1 MTFNN
6 FVVRSDNFMP
16 AKVGLNGF
24 FSVPRPS
31 RDCEVIFQRPAGF
44 LHAAVKCLYLCV
56 FAFFSLAANI
66 AAAGNEEVLV
76 KAQSLSGRAREEFL
90 AAGAK
95 REGEVTDYTSTNH
108 QMSGPLVKLFEKKY
122 PFIRVNLSRI
132 GGSKIIQRAETEARA
147 GLHAV
152 DVIGTGE
159 LGIVA
164 LIDRGFIAKYASPL
178 RESLREGFADKDD
191 LWTVQHASLLFAAY
205 NRNLVKPNEVPKS
218 WDDFL
223 DPKWKGKL
231 SLDTEAFEWM
241 GFLLTHMGEQRAL
254 RYFDRLTKQDV
265 KFLRGRSLQLQLLAA
280 GEFPI
285 TMVSNANLILDLK
298 KAGAPIEPI
307 RIPPVLLR
315 PSLLLLAANA
325 PHPHAAM
332 LYLDFLLSKDGQHL
346 LASSGRLPART
357 DVQTDDREL
366 HEGLKFFMPNPLE
379 TGRNYKK
386 LSVLF
391 EKTLLKAK

>member
-1 MTFNN
+1 MTFAH
-6 FVVRSDNFMP
+6 FILPMLHPP
-16 AKVGLNGF
+16 AMKTWRHGL
-24 FSVPRPS
+24 
-31 RDCEVIFQRPAGF
+31 
-44 LHAAVKCLYLCV
+44 
-56 FAFFSLAANI
+56 FAFFLLAPNI
-66 AAAGNEEVLV
+66 AGAGNEELLM
-76 KAQSLSGRAREEFL
+76 KTQSLSGRAREEFL
-90 AAGAK
+90 VAGAK
-95 REGEVTDYTSTNH
+95 REGEVADYTSVNH

-122 PFIRVNLSRI
+122 PFISVKLARI
-132 GGSKIIQRAETEARA
+132 GGSKIIQRAETEAKA

-159 LGIVA
+159 LGIVS
-164 LIDRGFIAKYASPL
+164 LVDRGVMAKYVSPM
-178 RESLREGFADKDD
+178 RENLREGFADKEG
-191 LWTVQHASLLFAAY
+191 LWTVQHATLLFAAF
-205 NRNLVKPNEVPKS
+205 NRKLVKADEVPRS
-218 WDDFL
+218 WEDFL

-241 GFLLTHMGEQRAL
+241 GFLLKHMGEQRAL
-254 RYFDRLTKQDV
+254 RYFERLTKQDV

-307 RIPPVLLR
+307 RISPVLLR

-325 PHPHAAM
+325 PHPNAAM
-332 LYLDFLLSKDGQHL
+332 LYLDFLLSKDGQNL

-357 DVQTDDREL
+357 DVQTDDHEL
-366 HEGLKFFMPNPLE
+366 HRGLKFFMPNPLE
-379 TGRNYKK
+379 TGRNYQN

-391 EKTLLKAK
+391 DKALLKAK

>member
-1 MTFNN
+1 MMTFAH
-6 FVVRSDNFMP
+6 FILPILHQP
-16 AKVGLNGF
+16 AMKTW
-24 FSVPRPS
+24 R
-31 RDCEVIFQRPAGF
+31 
-44 LHAAVKCLYLCV
+44 HCL
-56 FAFFSLAANI
+56 FAFFLLAPNI
-66 AAAGNEEVLV
+66 AAAGNGELLM
-76 KAQSLSGRAREEFL
+76 KTQSLSGRAREEFL
-90 AAGAK
+90 VAGAK
-95 REGEVTDYTSTNH
+95 REGEVADYTSTNH

-122 PFIRVNLSRI
+122 PFISVKLARI
-132 GGSKIIQRAETEARA
+132 GGSKIIQRAETEAKA

-159 LGIVA
+159 LGIVS
-164 LIDRGFIAKYASPL
+164 LVDRGVMAKYVSPM
-178 RESLREGFADKDD
+178 RENLREGFVDKEG
-191 LWTVQHASLLFAAY
+191 LWTVQHATLLFAAY
-205 NRNLVKPNEVPKS
+205 NRKLVKADEVPRS
-218 WDDFL
+218 WEDFL

-241 GFLLTHMGEQRAL
+241 GFLLKHMGEQRAL
-254 RYFDRLTKQDV
+254 RYFKRLAKQDV

-307 RIPPVLLR
+307 RISPVLLR

-332 LYLDFLLSKDGQHL
+332 LYLDFLLSKDGQNL

-357 DVQTDDREL
+357 DVQTEDHEL
-366 HEGLKFFMPNPLE
+366 HQGLKFFMPNPLE

-391 EKTLLKAK
+391 EKALLKAK

>member
-1 MTFNN
+1 
-6 FVVRSDNFMP
+6 
-16 AKVGLNGF
+16 
-24 FSVPRPS
+24 
-31 RDCEVIFQRPAGF
+31 
-44 LHAAVKCLYLCV
+44 
-56 FAFFSLAANI
+56 
-66 AAAGNEEVLV
+66 
-76 KAQSLSGRAREEFL
+76 
-90 AAGAK
+90 
-95 REGEVTDYTSTNH
+95 
-108 QMSGPLVKLFEKKY
+108 
-122 PFIRVNLSRI
+122 
-132 GGSKIIQRAETEARA
+132 
-147 GLHAV
+147 V

-164 LIDRGFIAKYASPL
+164 LIDRGLMAKYASPM
-178 RESLREGFADKDD
+178 RESLREGFADKDGS
-191 LWTVQHASLLFAAY
+191 WTVQHATLLFAAY
-205 NRNLVKPNEVPKS
+205 NKNLTKPNEVPKS

-241 GFLLTHMGEQRAL
+241 GFLLNHMGEQRAL
-254 RYFDRLTKQDV
+254 RYFERLTKQDV

-298 KAGAPIEPI
+298 KAGAPVEPI
-307 RIPPVLLR
+307 RISPVLLR
-315 PSLLLLAANA
+315 PSLLMLAANA
-325 PHPHAAM
+325 PHPHAAI
-332 LYLDFLLSKDGQHL
+332 LYLDFLLSKDGQNL

>member
-24 FSVPRPS
+24 FSAPWPS
-31 RDCEVIFQRPAGF
+31 PDCDVIFQRPAVF
-44 LHAAVKCLYLCV
+44 LHAAVKCFFLCF

-159 LGIVA
+159 LGIVV
-164 LIDRGFIAKYASPL
+164 LIDRGLIAKYASPL

-254 RYFDRLTKQDV
+254 RYFDRLTQQDV

-386 LSVLF
+386 LSALF

>member
-1 MTFNN
+1 MTFAH
-6 FVVRSDNFMP
+6 F
-16 AKVGLNGF
+16 
-24 FSVPRPS
+24 
-31 RDCEVIFQRPAGF
+31 IFPI
-44 LHAAVKCLYLCV
+44 LHQQAMKTRCLCL
-56 FAFFSLAANI
+56 FAFFLLAPNI
-66 AAAGNEEVLV
+66 AGAGNEDLLM
-76 KAQSLSGRAREEFL
+76 KTQSLSGRAREEFL
-90 AAGAK
+90 VAGAK
-95 REGEVTDYTSTNH
+95 REGEVSDYTSTNH

-122 PFIRVNLSRI
+122 PFISVKLARI
-132 GGSKIIQRAETEARA
+132 GGSKIIQRAETEAKA

-159 LGIVA
+159 LGIVS
-164 LIDRGFIAKYASPL
+164 LVDRGLMAKYFSPM
-178 RESLREGFADKDD
+178 RESLREGFADKEG
-191 LWTVQHASLLFAAY
+191 LWTVQHATLLFAAY
-205 NRNLVKPNEVPKS
+205 NRKLVKADEVPRS
-218 WDDFL
+218 WEDFL

-241 GFLLTHMGEQRAL
+241 GFLLKHMGQQKAM
-254 RYFDRLTKQDV
+254 RYFERLTKQDV

-307 RIPPVLLR
+307 RISPVLLR

-332 LYLDFLLSKDGQHL
+332 LYLDFLLSKDGQNL
-346 LASSGRLPART
+346 MASSGRLPARR

-379 TGRNYKK
+379 AGRNYKK

-391 EKTLLKAK
+391 EKTLLK

>member
-1 MTFNN
+1 MTFAH
-6 FVVRSDNFMP
+6 FILPMLHPP
-16 AKVGLNGF
+16 AMKTWRHGL
-24 FSVPRPS
+24 
-31 RDCEVIFQRPAGF
+31 
-44 LHAAVKCLYLCV
+44 
-56 FAFFSLAANI
+56 FAFFLLAPNI
-66 AAAGNEEVLV
+66 AGAGNEELLM
-76 KAQSLSGRAREEFL
+76 KTQSLSGRAREEFL
-90 AAGAK
+90 VAGAK
-95 REGEVTDYTSTNH
+95 REGEVADYTSVNH

-122 PFIRVNLSRI
+122 PFISVKLARI
-132 GGSKIIQRAETEARA
+132 GGSKIIQRAETEAKA

-159 LGIVA
+159 LGIVS
-164 LIDRGFIAKYASPL
+164 LVDRGVMAKYVSPM
-178 RESLREGFADKDD
+178 RENLREGFADKEG
-191 LWTVQHASLLFAAY
+191 LWTVQHATLLFAAF
-205 NRNLVKPNEVPKS
+205 NRKLVKADEVPRS
-218 WDDFL
+218 WEDFL

-241 GFLLTHMGEQRAL
+241 GFLLKHMGEQRAL
-254 RYFDRLTKQDV
+254 RYFERLTKQDV

-285 TMVSNANLILDLK
+285 TIVSNANLILDLK

-307 RIPPVLLR
+307 RISPVLLR

-332 LYLDFLLSKDGQHL
+332 LYLDFLLSKDGQNL

-357 DVQTDDREL
+357 DVQTEDHEL
-366 HEGLKFFMPNPLE
+366 HQGLKFFMPNPLE
-379 TGRNYKK
+379 TGRNYQN

-391 EKTLLKAK
+391 DKALLKAK

>member
-1 MTFNN
+1 MTFAH
-6 FVVRSDNFMP
+6 FIFPILHQP
-16 AKVGLNGF
+16 AMKTWRL
-24 FSVPRPS
+24 
-31 RDCEVIFQRPAGF
+31 
-44 LHAAVKCLYLCV
+44 CL
-56 FAFFSLAANI
+56 FAFFLLAPNI
-66 AAAGNEEVLV
+66 AGAGNEELLM
-76 KAQSLSGRAREEFL
+76 KTQSLSGRAREEFL
-90 AAGAK
+90 VAGAK
-95 REGEVTDYTSTNH
+95 REGEVADYTSTNH

-122 PFIRVNLSRI
+122 PFISVKLARI
-132 GGSKIIQRAETEARA
+132 GGSKIIQRAETEAKA

-159 LGIVA
+159 LGIVS
-164 LIDRGFIAKYASPL
+164 LVDRGVMAKYISPM
-178 RESLREGFADKDD
+178 RENLREGFADKEG
-191 LWTVQHASLLFAAY
+191 LWTVQHATLLFAAY
-205 NRNLVKPNEVPKS
+205 NRRLVKADEVPRS
-218 WDDFL
+218 WEDFL

-241 GFLLTHMGEQRAL
+241 GFLLKHMGEQRAL
-254 RYFDRLTKQDV
+254 RYFERLTKQDV

-307 RIPPVLLR
+307 RISPVLLR

-332 LYLDFLLSKDGQHL
+332 LYLDFLLSKDGQNL

-357 DVQTDDREL
+357 DVQTEDDEL
-366 HEGLKFFMPNPLE
+366 HQGLKFFMPNPLE
-379 TGRNYKK
+379 TGLNYKK

-391 EKTLLKAK
+391 EKTLLK

>member
-1 MTFNN
+1 MLESPSSNGIPSIISVLSPSKDFETVFHLL
-6 FVVRSDNFMP
+6 
-16 AKVGLNGF
+16 AGF
-24 FSVPRPS
+24 FRVAIKSVHPCLLAFLLLPS
-31 RDCEVIFQRPAGF
+31 NFAG
-44 LHAAVKCLYLCV
+44 
-56 FAFFSLAANI
+56 AAN
-66 AAAGNEEVLV
+66 EEILM

-90 AAGAK
+90 VAGAK
-95 REGEVTDYTSTNH
+95 REDEVADYTSTNH
-108 QMSGPLVKLFEKKY
+108 QMTEPLVKLFEKKY
-122 PFIRVNLSRI
+122 PFIKVKLARI
-132 GGSKIIQRAETEARA
+132 GGSKIIQRAETEAKA

-159 LGIVA
+159 LGIVS
-164 LIDRGFIAKYASPL
+164 LVDRGLMAKYFSPM
-178 RESLREGFADKDD
+178 RESLREGFADKEG
-191 LWTVQHASLLFAAY
+191 LWTVQHATLLFAAY
-205 NRNLVKPNEVPKS
+205 NKKLVKADEVPRS
-218 WDDFL
+218 WEDFL

-241 GFLLTHMGEQRAL
+241 GFLLKHMGEQKAM
-254 RYFDRLTKQDV
+254 RYFERLTKQDV

-307 RIPPVLLR
+307 RISPVLLR

-332 LYLDFLLSKDGQHL
+332 LYLDFLLSKDGQNL
-346 LASSGRLPART
+346 MASSGRLPARR

-366 HEGLKFFMPNPLE
+366 QEGLKFFMPNPLE
-379 TGRNYKK
+379 AGRDYKK

-391 EKTLLKAK
+391 EKTLLKNR

>member
-1 MTFNN
+1 MIFAHCI
-6 FVVRSDNFMP
+6 FPILRQP
-16 AKVGLNGF
+16 AMKTW
-24 FSVPRPS
+24 
-31 RDCEVIFQRPAGF
+31 
-44 LHAAVKCLYLCV
+44 HHCL
-56 FAFFSLAANI
+56 FAFFLLAPNI
-66 AAAGNEEVLV
+66 AGAGNEELLM
-76 KAQSLSGRAREEFL
+76 KTQSLSGRAREEYL
-90 AAGAK
+90 LAGAK
-95 REGEVTDYTSTNH
+95 REGEVADYTSTNH
-108 QMSGPLVKLFEKKY
+108 QMSNPLVKLFEKKY
-122 PFIRVNLSRI
+122 PFIKVNLARI
-132 GGSKIIQRAETEARA
+132 GGSKIIQRAETEAKA

-159 LGIVA
+159 LGIVS
-164 LIDRGFIAKYASPL
+164 LIDRGLIAKYVSPM
-178 RESLREGFADKDD
+178 RENLREGFADKEG
-191 LWTVQHASLLFAAY
+191 LWTVQHATLLFAAY
-205 NRNLVKPNEVPKS
+205 NRKLVKADEVPRS
-218 WDDFL
+218 WEAFL

-241 GFLLTHMGEQRAL
+241 GFLLKQMGEQKAL
-254 RYFDRLTKQDV
+254 RYFERLAQQDV

-307 RIPPVLLR
+307 RISPVLLR

-332 LYLDFLLSKDGQHL
+332 LYLDFLLSKDGQNL
-346 LASSGRLPART
+346 MASSGRLPSRR

-366 HEGLKFFMPNPLE
+366 QDGLKFFMPNPLE
-379 TGRNYKK
+379 AGRDYKK
-386 LSVLF
+386 LSALF

>member
-1 MTFNN
+1 MTFAH
-6 FVVRSDNFMP
+6 FILPMLHPP
-16 AKVGLNGF
+16 AMKTWRHGL
-24 FSVPRPS
+24 
-31 RDCEVIFQRPAGF
+31 
-44 LHAAVKCLYLCV
+44 
-56 FAFFSLAANI
+56 FAFFLLAPNI
-66 AAAGNEEVLV
+66 AGAGNEELLM
-76 KAQSLSGRAREEFL
+76 KTQSLSGRAREEFL
-90 AAGAK
+90 VAGAK
-95 REGEVTDYTSTNH
+95 REGEVADYTSVNH

-122 PFIRVNLSRI
+122 PFISIKLARI
-132 GGSKIIQRAETEARA
+132 GGSKIIQRAETEAKA

-159 LGIVA
+159 LGIVS
-164 LIDRGFIAKYASPL
+164 LVDRGVMAKYVSPM
-178 RESLREGFADKDD
+178 RENLREGFADKEG
-191 LWTVQHASLLFAAY
+191 LWTVQHATLLFAAF
-205 NRNLVKPNEVPKS
+205 NRKLVKADEVPRS
-218 WDDFL
+218 WEDFL

-241 GFLLTHMGEQRAL
+241 GFLLKHMGEQRAL
-254 RYFDRLTKQDV
+254 RYFERLTKQDV

-307 RIPPVLLR
+307 RISPVLLR

-332 LYLDFLLSKDGQHL
+332 LYLDFLLSKDGQNL
-346 LASSGRLPART
+346 LASSSRLPARR

-366 HEGLKFFMPNPLE
+366 HDGLQFLMPNPLE
-379 TGRNYKK
+379 TGRNYKN
-386 LSVLF
+386 LALLF
-391 EKTLLKAK
+391 EKALLKPK